1 MSQAPVKK
9 KHKNKRKRES
19 GGNGILQETPGKIE
33 NMGKITTEVVCLC
46 GLLKCFSS
54 KNKGKDQESI
64 QSSTTTDPGYQW
76 ETSQLHN

>member
-33 NMGKITTEVVCLC
+33 NMGKLRQ
-46 GLLKCFSS
+46 KSS
-54 KNKGKDQESI
+54 AFVI
-64 QSSTTTDPGYQW
+64 C
-76 ETSQLHN
+76 